1 MGTSGELND
10 AFATAYNRI
19 VGAVG
24 KEAFQM
30 QVLGK
35 FPLVLTT
42 QSVKDIA
49 SGFGCD
55 ESLLIPPA
63 NKRTRAQQAIAN
75 TQHIGLLLRQ
85 GPAAQVGAQQ
95 QHGLAPEVR
104 PIIPAVPV
112 PPTPVPAQ
120 VAVPVTPGN
129 GQQVMYEVQSE
140 PQTPVP
146 MRRRRRMPP
155 GPPLALTFE
164 AAAPGT
170 PNPVAIGIPAV
181 PGTPLVSAAAMPA
194 PAASTPANA
203 AGPVDLPLLL
213 F

>member
-49 SGFGCD
+49 SGFGFD

-63 NKRTRAQQAIAN
+63 NKRTRA
-75 TQHIGLLLRQ
+75 
-85 GPAAQVGAQQ
+85 
-95 QHGLAPEVR
+95 
-104 PIIPAVPV
+104 
-112 PPTPVPAQ
+112 
-120 VAVPVTPGN
+120 
-129 GQQVMYEVQSE
+129 
-140 PQTPVP
+140 
-146 MRRRRRMPP
+146 
-155 GPPLALTFE
+155 
-164 AAAPGT
+164 
-170 PNPVAIGIPAV
+170 
-181 PGTPLVSAAAMPA
+181 
-194 PAASTPANA
+194 
-203 AGPVDLPLLL
+203 
-213 F
+213 

>member
-1 MGTSGELND
+1 VGTSGELND

-49 SGFGCD
+49 SGFGFD

-75 TQHIGLLLRQ
+75 TQHIGLMLRQ
-85 GPAAQVGAQQ
+85 GHAAQVGAQQ
-95 QHGLAPEVR
+95 QHGPAPQVGAS
-104 PIIPAVPV
+104 PAAPV
-112 PPTPVPAQ
+112 PPTPVPAP
-120 VAVPVTPGN
+120 VAVPVIPGN
-129 GQQVMYEVQSE
+129 GQQVFYEVQP
-140 PQTPVP
+140 PQTLVP
-146 MRRRRRMPP
+146 HRRRLPP
-155 GPPLALTFE
+155 GTPLALI
-164 AAAPGT
+164 GT
-170 PNPVAIGIPAV
+170 PAV
-181 PGTPLVSAAAMPA
+181 PGTPLVSPAAMPA